1 MSKER
6 MKIKKIGNAL
16 EINGKFYLYQ
26 GAKDKEYMIF
36 EEIGNADEVNEFLE
50 NLINKLE
57 PSLDKRIILK
67 DVLCEMPFDALKKL
81 DKILE
86 KEKPVM
92 KKTEGGCVELHV
104 GKTVLDIR

>member
-26 GAKDKEYMIF
+26 GAKDKEYM
-36 EEIGNADEVNEFLE
+36 
-50 NLINKLE
+50 
-57 PSLDKRIILK
+57 ILK